1 MPKPD
6 FSDVPASR
14 RRIMKSI
21 KSKDTKPEILLRK
34 ALWHKGYRYRKNYKV
49 LAGSPDIALTKYRI
63 AVFIDSEF
71 FHGKD
76 YAKLVERLRQGKR
89 PEYWLSKIDANIKR
103 DAENEANLRGAGYH
117 VLRFWSEEVL
127 KDTDGCVK
135 AISDLIWDIKLQDM
149 PDAITDYCEE

>member
-6 FSDVPASR
+6 FSDVPAPR

-34 ALWHKGYRYRKNYKV
+34 ALWHKGYRYRKNYKA
-49 LAGSPDIALTKYRI
+49 LAGSPDMALTKYKI
-63 AVFIDSEF
+63 AVFVDSEF

-76 YAKLVERLRQGKR
+76 YEKLVERLKRGKR

-103 DAENEANLRGAGYH
+103 DAENEANLHGAGYR
-117 VLRFWSEEVL
+117 VLRFWGEDVV
-127 KDTDGCVK
+127 KDTEGCVK
-135 AISDLIWDIKLQDM
+135 AIEDLIWDCKLQDM
-149 PDAITDYCEE
+149 QDAVTDFGKE